1 MLLAQSEPRYTQ
13 QQLTDP
19 QGFVGGAGIFRL
31 RPDGLADHGLA
42 VVEVRD
48 GGVRV
53 IDPAPAS
60 FTEGLAHR

>member
-1 MLLAQSEPRYTQ
+1 VLLAQGEPRFTRE
-13 QQLTDP
+13 QLTDP

-53 IDPAPAS
+53 IDPAPPS
-60 FTEGLAHR
+60 FTEDLARR